1 MATRRLSLP
10 LGVGPWCT
18 RAFSSWGL
26 WSRERLE
33 WYLAMARLT
42 RDGVPVFDAVQTLAR
57 EFEKIHHPLTAL
69 LHGVVMG
76 LRGESARV
84 QGAWGSMS
92 GSMNRATNG
101 AKNGVSLRARRTTL
115 GLALQGWV
123 PMEEALL
130 IEAADLSGDVALG
143 LESAAR
149 HLGERCELQSTVA
162 RALLKPVGYGVALLG
177 LMVYLSL
184 EIMPQFERYK
194 ARALW
199 PRDLQLLAYGA
210 DHVLAG
216 VLAVTLLGLVMG
228 LGLGVILPR
237 WCGGVRDRFDRWV
250 FPFDL
255 YASLSAAQLL
265 SAMAG
270 FVSAGLP
277 FALAVE
283 QISRSA
289 TPYLSHQC
297 ERLLLSLKL
306 GQRPEKALASW
317 ALIAPQWRWML
328 VAHGMNANTAVSI
341 RRMAEHMQA
350 RVKTRI
356 EFIIGQVLANAML
369 LGVGVVVFWVYS
381 SMLGLVQGS
390 A

>member
-1 MATRRLSLP
+1 MATGRLRGPRGL
-10 LGVGPWCT
+10 GPWCT
-18 RAFSSWGL
+18 RALSARGL

-42 RDGVPVFDAVQTLAR
+42 RDGVPVFEAVQTLSR

-69 LHGVVMG
+69 LHGVVLG
-76 LRGESARV
+76 LRGESPKV
-84 QGAWGSMS
+84 PGASE
-92 GSMNRATNG
+92 
-101 AKNGVSLRARRTTL
+101 AKNGGMFVGMQGAPRRARRTTL

-149 HLGERCELQSTVA
+149 HLGERCELQSTIA
-162 RALLKPVGYGVALLG
+162 RALLKPLGYGAALVG

-184 EIMPQFERYK
+184 EILPQFERYK

-199 PRDLQLLAYGA
+199 PRDLKLLAYGA

-216 VLAVTLLGLVMG
+216 VMGFTLLGLVMG
-228 LGLGVILPR
+228 LSLGVILPR
-237 WCGGVRDRFDRWV
+237 WRGGVRDRFDRGV

-283 QISRSA
+283 QIARSA

-297 ERLLLSLKL
+297 ERLLLSLKQ

-317 ALIAPQWRWML
+317 GLIAPRWRWMM

-341 RRMAEHMQA
+341 QRMAEHMRS
-350 RVKTRI
+350 RVKSRI
-356 EFIIGQVLANAML
+356 EFIVGQVLANAML
-369 LGVGVVVFWVYS
+369 LTVGVVVFWVYA
-381 SMLGLVQGS
+381 SMMGLVQGN